1 MLAPLFRDA
10 PPPTRVGGR
19 KAVPVH
25 IVGLD
30 VELQM
35 DTTHSTARVDA
46 TMTYRLGPHDGH
58 PVFDLR
64 QSVEQCWI
72 DGVPFD
78 PSVLA
83 KWDAGHPDPFSSVRV
98 IDRCQAAGSL
108 HRLRLRYTLG
118 RPAADLRGAYPPMLT
133 FGPGRRVR
141 WSAGMADLY
150 AGRYL
155 EAWFPA
161 NLPFDHFP
169 FRLQLEVTGTRAPH
183 AFITNGHV
191 TTLGPNKWSV
201 QYPDWFT
208 SMSPL
213 MELHAAD
220 GVSGASQVVLLSDS
234 GRPITL
240 SVWKFADAQQD
251 LTPVLRRIATLV
263 NTYEGQFGPFSGDN
277 YVCFLHSAGGGMEYA
292 HATTT
297 SVNALRHEVLHSWF
311 ARGVTP
317 ASQAD
322 GWWDEGFTRYI
333 EGGAEALVP
342 FDFDAKPAL
351 LCSRRPWQRVTP
363 STSYGEGSRLFGGL
377 AALLGT
383 DRLADAMRT
392 LYLTHARRSVGTETL
407 ETHLLAASGQPAVV
421 DAFHRFVYGFA
432 DPDPP
437 PRLRVEVLG
446 MLRSAC
452 AADASLV
459 ARIHNDERYGHCSH
473 FAVMFVV
480 TPKDGP
486 SRRIAAAG
494 FELAP
499 GTEQIIS
506 APWPGDLGHID
517 PAECTISAL
526 VHARGSLGER
536 VQQSAGDVRL
546 TDTRNLAVHNGSRG
560 GTQLTV
566 TI

>member
-1 MLAPLFRDA
+1 M
-10 PPPTRVGGR
+10 
-19 KAVPVH
+19 
-25 IVGLD
+25 
-30 VELQM
+30 
-35 DTTHSTARVDA
+35 
-46 TMTYRLGPHDGH
+46 
-58 PVFDLR
+58 
-64 QSVEQCWI
+64 
-72 DGVPFD
+72 
-78 PSVLA
+78 
-83 KWDAGHPDPFSSVRV
+83 VR
-98 IDRCQAAGSL
+98 
-108 HRLRLRYTLG
+108 
-118 RPAADLRGAYPPMLT
+118 P
-133 FGPGRRVR
+133 
-141 WSAGMADLY
+141 
-150 AGRYL
+150 
-155 EAWFPA
+155 
-161 NLPFDHFP
+161 
-169 FRLQLEVTGTRAPH
+169 
-183 AFITNGHV
+183 
-191 TTLGPNKWSV
+191 
-201 QYPDWFT
+201 
-208 SMSPL
+208 
-213 MELHAAD
+213 
-220 GVSGASQVVLLSDS
+220 
-234 GRPITL
+234 
-240 SVWKFADAQQD
+240 
-251 LTPVLRRIATLV
+251 
-263 NTYEGQFGPFSGDN
+263 
-277 YVCFLHSAGGGMEYA
+277 
-292 HATTT
+292 
-297 SVNALRHEVLHSWF
+297 
-311 ARGVTP
+311 GVTP

-363 STSYGEGSRLFGGL
+363 STSYGEGSRLFGRL

-383 DRLADAMRT
+383 DRLADAMRHP
-392 LYLTHARRSVGTETL
+392 LPDARPPLRGNGNIGDSPTGSV
-407 ETHLLAASGQPAVV
+407 GQPAVV

-517 PAECTISAL
+517 LAECTISAL